1 MAQSTKRDHA
11 VVIIGTGFGGT
22 MTGICLADALKEQ
35 DKTKPQE
42 QHRTI
47 LMLERGTWW
56 TTPVSTVQDK
66 EVKTAEF
73 LANKGQPVQYWS
85 SLNNFRGFLDI
96 FSRCF
101 RRTKDENI
109 FTRLFKS
116 LRNEDGLFDFTI
128 MGKRGFL
135 GLFGRK
141 SDGVSVIRANGVGGG
156 SLIYSNITIQPPD
169 FIFRDPRWPISWTD
183 TEREDWFNFARHCI
197 SFSVMSALQVK
208 KTGGKFP
215 FMQAERKLPPVP
227 VNAGLSNI
235 AARTARLKPHWTIVP
250 DPNNP
255 TNPRGIKRLTIN
267 APPSQP
273 DPTIQDQAND
283 IWLDRARVFQTAMK
297 ELTSDYGL
305 VDLAI
310 NDLTPADS
318 ALGLAGEKFPANYSQ
333 NQEVNYCERQSRCN
347 IGCLPGARHT
357 LNKQLMRAI
366 VGRPKRYKAADQPV
380 GIPGGDDEPAD
391 FDNLKLEALAE
402 VDVIVALPGG
412 GYEIRYL
419 KRDAAETWKTTQHRV
434 TADRVIVSAGCL
446 GTNELLLR
454 CKQRGTL
461 PNLSDRVGAGFSTNG
476 DYLAFL
482 EKTKARASI
491 VRGPVTTSFAH
502 FETDQ
507 PGTGPESSPDTPDL
521 KLFHTIEDQG
531 IPPAFASMFG
541 EGLPLMQKLVKNG
554 AGGGFLLW
562 SIFRYAKKR
571 IPQLIKE
578 IWRNNLM
585 RADFFKSEEERIQNV
600 MCVVAMGRESST
612 AEFRLGK
619 SGETPLRITKPGG
632 KAFWDDPVYDAIRTS
647 LSRLAKV
654 LRPNNTQFE
663 FFNPFLT
670 ATAKAAGADSIALS
684 HPLGGCRMA
693 ASATDGVVDEFGHV
707 YDKTRS
713 GAKPFYDGLYIADA
727 SIIPTALGVNP
738 SLTISALSLRI
749 ADQIIKEL

>member
-1 MAQSTKRDHA
+1 MVQPTKRDYT
-11 VVIIGTGFGGT
+11 VIIIGTGFGGT
-22 MTGICLADALKEQ
+22 MTAIPLADEFKKKDAN
-35 DKTKPQE
+35 KPPAE
-42 QHRTI
+42 RRTI

-109 FTRLFKS
+109 FTLLFKS

-156 SLIYSNITIQPPD
+156 SLIYSNITIQPPG
-169 FIFRDPRWPISWTD
+169 FIFKDPRWPISWTD
-183 TEREDWFNFARHCI
+183 DEREFYFNFARHCI
-197 SFSVMSALQVK
+197 SFSVMSALE
-208 KTGGKFP
+208 TRNAGFP
-215 FMQAERKLPPVP
+215 YMEPNRKMPHLP

-235 AARTARLKPHWTIVP
+235 ATRTARLNPHWTTEP

-255 TNPRGIKRLTIN
+255 SNPRGIKRLTLNPLATTGGQAIL
-267 APPSQP
+267 
-273 DPTIQDQAND
+273 DRAND
-283 IWLDRARVFQTAMK
+283 IWLDRARVFQSAVK
-297 ELTSDYGL
+297 GLTSDYGL

-310 NDLTPADS
+310 NDLTPENT
-318 ALGLAGEKFPANYSQ
+318 ALGLPGETFPFNYSQ
-333 NQEVNYCERQSRCN
+333 EMEVNYCERQGRCN

-380 GIPGGDDEPAD
+380 GVPGGDDDPPD
-391 FDNLKLEALAE
+391 FDNLKLEPLAE
-402 VDVIVALPGG
+402 VDVISALPGG
-412 GYEIRYL
+412 GYEIRYF
-419 KRDAAETWKTTQHRV
+419 KRDAAETWKTTERRV
-434 TADRVIVSAGCL
+434 TADRVIISAGCL

-454 CKQRGTL
+454 CKQRRTL
-461 PNLSDRVGAGFSTNG
+461 PNLSDRVGVGFSTNG

-482 EKTKARASI
+482 DRTKARASI
-491 VRGPVTTSFAH
+491 IRGPVTTSFAH

-507 PGTGPESSPDTPDL
+507 PGTGPEASPNTPDS

-541 EGLPLMQKLVKNG
+541 EGLPLMQKLVTDG
-554 AGGGFLLW
+554 AGGGLLLRAVL
-562 SIFRYAKKR
+562 RYAGKR
-571 IPQLIKE
+571 IPQLIQE
-578 IWRNNLM
+578 IWRNNLV

-612 AEFRLGK
+612 GVFRLGGI
-619 SGETPLRITKPGG
+619 GETPLRITKPGD
-632 KAFWDDPVYDAIRTS
+632 KAFWDDPVYDAIRAS
-647 LSRLAKV
+647 LSRLARV

-663 FFNPFLT
+663 FYNPFLT
-670 ATAKAAGADSIALS
+670 ATIKAAGADSIALS

-693 ASATDGVVDEFGHV
+693 ASAADGVVDEFGRV
-707 YDKTRS
+707 YDKTKS
-713 GAKPFYDGLYIADA
+713 GARPFYEGLYIADA

-749 ADQIIKEL
+749 VDQIIKEL